1 MNIRI
6 KQFMRLCVALAALQL
21 SVCVA
26 YSQVLYGSIVGN
38 ITDPSNQSIPN
49 ATVVATNTQTGVSA
63 TVSSNSAGSYE
74 VHNLAPGIYSVRIS
88 ASGFAT
94 VAVDRLDIRANVTTR
109 SDQQLTIASVDQ
121 TIQVS
126 ASYGAQLQTD
136 SATIHGELTSTE
148 LVNMPIGGFN
158 NYQSLLSLLP
168 GATPSQ
174 FQNSVM
180 DTPSRSLTT
189 NINGSSRNGNVTSVD
204 GAAIQ
209 QVYLPHHTLYN
220 PPTEDIQSVDV
231 VTNSFTAE
239 QGLAGGAV
247 VSVLTKSGTNA
258 LHGSLWEENTT
269 SAVAARNYFYNT
281 TYFKL
286 AGNSA
291 PKNIL
296 NQFGANIGGPILHD
310 KLFFFSGFEGLSQ
323 RQLYPEII
331 SLPTAAERA
340 GDFTGLS
347 TVYNPNTGNAD
358 GTGRISFASQNADG
372 RNAIETGISSPATK
386 LLAQIPLPNLSGTSN
401 NYSVA
406 GTYSLDRDS
415 FDEKVNWEIN
425 PNSSMFAKL
434 SYMSADVFSP
444 STLGTGG
451 GTGLS
456 PGGANAGSGYS
467 QTRVTIGGVGYTRT
481 LTPKL
486 LLDANFG
493 IGRNHLTWYE
503 SDFAKNLGPTLG
515 IPGTNSDGNGSYGTD
530 SNQAGLPSFAVTGF
544 ETFGN
549 PDAYTPELKNDFT
562 YTYVA
567 NLGWAIGSHS
577 LRFGLQMLNN
587 RMNEYQPQRGFGPRG
602 GFTFTGGV
610 TALNGGASS
619 TPANAVAQFLLGQPD
634 SLGKSYQFENPITGN
649 EWQYGTYA
657 QDQWQVSKKL
667 TLNYGVRWEFFPIFS
682 RSGAGMQRYDYSSN
696 NVILGGIDGQPN
708 GAGSDS
714 GKLGFAPRLGISYR
728 LNDKT
733 VLRAGYGVSN
743 DPYPFT
749 RAMRDPYPVT
759 IAQTVNANNSYVAAG
774 NFGTGI
780 PGYATVAPVINANG
794 TAVLPLTAYTK
805 TLAAGTFRRGYVES
819 ANVTIERTLPAGFD
833 LTASYV
839 LTQTIRQTVYFEAN
853 AGQTPGLG
861 AAGQPLYTAFG
872 RKAET
877 QTILPFSTSNYNGG
891 QLSLKHPFKHGV
903 LLTAAYTYSKSIDP
917 SSDDDGVL
925 LFNALP
931 YLSRNRAVSN
941 FDRRHVFNAGFTAEL
956 PFGKDHL
963 FLNSTGVLSTIVGGW
978 KINGVVSKYS
988 GLPFTP
994 IASATSLNAPFNTQ
1008 VANQVKSS
1016 VAYPKG
1022 IGKFATWFDTS
1033 AFAPVTTASFGTA
1046 SRNSLRGPG
1055 HPDLD
1060 LGISRLFSI
1069 TERFRLELRGEA
1081 FNATNTPNFAV
1092 PANNAS
1098 SSNFGQITSTF
1109 GSAADSRV
1117 LRFTGKFNF

>member
-1 MNIRI
+1 MHIRI
-6 KQFMRLCVALAALQL
+6 KQLIRFSLALAVLQL

-26 YSQVLYGSIVGN
+26 NSQTLYGSIVGN
-38 ITDPSNQSIPN
+38 LTDVSSQTVPN
-49 ATVVATNTQTGVSA
+49 ATVVATNTQTGAST
-63 TVSSNSAGSYE
+63 TVSSNAAGDYE
-74 VHNLAPGIYSVRIS
+74 IRNLTPGIYRVQIS
-88 ASGFAT
+88 APGFAS
-94 VAVDRLDIRANVTTR
+94 VAVAGLDVRANVIAR
-109 SDQQLTIASVDQ
+109 ADQHLNVASIDQ
-121 TIQVS
+121 TIQVN
-126 ASYGAQLQTD
+126 ASSSELQTD
-136 SATIHGELTSTE
+136 SATIHGELTATQ
-148 LVNMPIGGFN
+148 LANMPIGGFN

-168 GATPSQ
+168 GATPSR

-231 VTNSFTAE
+231 VTNAFTAE

-258 LHGSLWEENTT
+258 FHGTLWEENTN
-269 SAVAARNYFYNT
+269 SSLAARNYFYNK
-281 TYFKL
+281 TYFSQ

-323 RQLYPEII
+323 RQLYPTII
-331 SLPTAAERA
+331 SLPTAAMRA
-340 GDFTGLS
+340 GDFTGLA
-347 TVYNPNTGNAD
+347 TLYDPNTGNAD
-358 GTGRISFASQNADG
+358 GTGRATFASQNSGQNVIPSTRIAS
-372 RNAIETGISSPATK
+372 ASTK
-386 LLAQIPLPNLSGTSN
+386 LLALLPLPNLPGTAS

-406 GTYSLDRDS
+406 GTYSLDRMS
-415 FDEKVNWEIN
+415 YDEKVNWQIN
-425 PNSSMFAKL
+425 PKSSMFAKL

-444 STLGTGG
+444 STLGIGG

-456 PGGANAGSGYS
+456 PGGANSGSGFS

-486 LLDANFG
+486 LFDANFG
-493 IGRNHLTWYE
+493 IGRNSLKWYE
-503 SDFAKNLGPTLG
+503 SDFARNLGPTLG
-515 IPGTNSDGNGSYGTD
+515 IPGTNSDGNGAYGTD
-530 SNQAGLPSFAVTGF
+530 PNQAGLPSFAVTGF

-562 YTYVA
+562 FTYVA
-567 NLGWAIGSHS
+567 NLSWAIGSHT

-619 TPANAVAQFLLGQPD
+619 NSANAFAQFLFGQPD
-634 SLGKSYQFENPITGN
+634 SLGKSYQFENPMTGN

-657 QDQWQVSKKL
+657 QDQWQVSPKL
-667 TLNYGVRWEFFPIFS
+667 TLNYGIRWELFPIFS
-682 RSGAGMQRYDYSSN
+682 RDGAGMQRYDYSTN
-696 NVILGGIDGQPN
+696 NVILGGINGQPN
-708 GAGSDS
+708 GAGTDS
-714 GKLGFAPRLGISYR
+714 GKLGFAPRVGISYR

-733 VLRAGYGVSN
+733 VLRAGYGISN

-774 NFGTGI
+774 NFTTGI
-780 PGYATVAPVINANG
+780 PGYATVVPVINTNG

-805 TLAAGTFRRGYVES
+805 TLPAGTFRRGYVES
-819 ANVTIERTLPAGFD
+819 ANATIERTLPAGFD

-877 QTILPFSTSNYNGG
+877 QTILPSSTANYNGL
-891 QLSLKHPFKHGV
+891 QLNLKHPFKHGV
-903 LLTAAYTYSKSIDP
+903 LLTASYTYSKSIDIAT
-917 SSDDDGVL
+917 DDDSVP
-925 LFNALP
+925 LFNAIP
-931 YLSRNRAVSN
+931 YFSRNRAVSDFN
-941 FDRRHVFNAGFTAEL
+941 RTHIFDTGFTAEL
-956 PFGKDHL
+956 PFGKDHA
-963 FLNSTGVLSTIVGGW
+963 FLNSPGVVSAIAGGW
-978 KINGVVSKYS
+978 KINGVVSKYT

-1016 VAYPKG
+1016 VAYPRG

-1055 HPDLD
+1055 AADLD
-1060 LGISRLFSI
+1060 LGISRLFPI
-1069 TERFRLELRGEA
+1069 TDRFHFELRAEA

-1098 SSNFGQITSTF
+1098 NSNFGQITSTF
-1109 GSAADSRV
+1109 GSAADSRL
-1117 LRFTGKFNF
+1117 LRFTGKLSF

>member
-1 MNIRI
+1 MQKKSIFRMI
-6 KQFMRLCVALAALQL
+6 GVAVLILAPIEFSCLAR
-21 SVCVA
+21 A
-26 YSQVLYGSIVGN
+26 QVLYGTIVGTV
-38 ITDPSNQSIPN
+38 TDPNGRSVPG
-49 ATVVATNTQTGVSA
+49 ATVIATEIQTGTEHRQTTNNEGGYDLS
-63 TVSSNSAGSYE
+63 G
-74 VHNLAPGIYSVRIS
+74 LLPGVYKVQVT
-88 ASGFAT
+88 ASGFSLAEQADLN
-94 VAVDRLDIRANVTTR
+94 VRANLIVR
-109 SDQQLTIASVDQ
+109 VDEKLSVAGSSQ
-121 TIQVS
+121 TVEVN
-126 ASYGAQLQTD
+126 AANTELQTD
-136 SATIHGELTSTE
+136 SGTIHGELTSKE
-148 LVNMPIGGFN
+148 LSNIPIGGFN

-168 GATPSQ
+168 GATPSR

-231 VTNSFTAE
+231 VTNAFTAE

-258 LHGSLWEENTT
+258 FHGTLWEENTN
-269 SAVAARNYFYNT
+269 SALAARNYFYNK
-281 TYFKL
+281 TYFSQ

-296 NQFGANIGGPILHD
+296 NQFGANIGGPILHV

-323 RQLYPEII
+323 RQLYPTII
-331 SLPTAAERA
+331 SLPTAAMRT

-347 TVYNPNTGNAD
+347 TIYDPTTGNAD
-358 GTGRISFASQNADG
+358 GTGRRTFASQNADG
-372 RNAIETGISSPATK
+372 RNAIETGISPAATK
-386 LLAQIPLPNLSGTSN
+386 LLALIPLPNLPGTAS

-406 GTYSLDRDS
+406 GTYSLDRMS
-415 FDEKVNWEIN
+415 YDEKVNWQIN
-425 PNSSMFAKL
+425 PKSSMFAKL
-434 SYMSADVFSP
+434 SYMSADVLSP
-444 STLGTGG
+444 STLGIGG

-456 PGGANAGSGYS
+456 PGGANAGSGFS

-481 LTPKL
+481 LTPRL
-486 LLDANFG
+486 LFDANFG
-493 IGRNHLTWYE
+493 IGRNNLKWYE
-503 SDFAKNLGPTLG
+503 SDFARNLGPTLG
-515 IPGTNSDGNGSYGTD
+515 IPGTNSDGNGTYGTD
-530 SNQAGLPSFAVTGF
+530 PNQAGLPSFAVTGF

-549 PDAYTPELKNDFT
+549 PDAYTPELKNDFIF
-562 YTYVA
+562 TYVA
-567 NLGWAIGSHS
+567 NLSWAIGSHT
-577 LRFGLQMLNN
+577 LRFGVQMLNN

-619 TPANAVAQFLLGQPD
+619 NSTNSFAQFLLGLPD
-634 SLGKSYQFENPITGN
+634 SLGKSYQYENPMTGN

-657 QDQWQVSKKL
+657 QDQWQVSPKL
-667 TLNYGVRWEFFPIFS
+667 TLNYGLRWEFFPIFS
-682 RSGAGMQRYDYSSN
+682 RDGAGMQRYDYSSN
-696 NVILGGIDGQPN
+696 TVILGGIDGQPN
-708 GAGSDS
+708 GAGTDS
-714 GKLGFAPRLGISYR
+714 GKLGFAPRVGISYR

-733 VLRAGYGVSN
+733 VLRAGFGISN

-774 NFGTGI
+774 NFTTGI
-780 PGYATVAPVINANG
+780 PGYSAVAPVINSNG

-805 TLAAGTFRRGYVES
+805 TLPAGTFRRGYVES
-819 ANVTIERTLPAGFD
+819 ANATIERTLPAGFD

-839 LTQTIRQTVYFEAN
+839 LTQTTRQTVYFEAN

-877 QTILPFSTSNYNGG
+877 QTILPFGTANYNGL
-891 QLSLKHPFKHGV
+891 QLNLKHPFKHGV
-903 LLTAAYTYSKSIDP
+903 LLTASYTYSKSIDLAT
-917 SSDDDGVL
+917 DDDSVP
-925 LFNALP
+925 LFNAIP
-931 YLSRNRAVSN
+931 YLSRNRAVSDFN
-941 FDRRHVFNAGFTAEL
+941 RTHVFEAGFTAEL
-956 PFGKDHL
+956 PFGKDHV
-963 FLNSTGVLSTIVGGW
+963 FLNSPGVVSAIAGGW
-978 KINGVVSKYS
+978 KINGVVSKYT

-1016 VAYPKG
+1016 FAYPKG
-1022 IGKFATWFDTS
+1022 IGRFATWFDTS

-1055 HPDLD
+1055 AADLD
-1060 LGISRLFSI
+1060 LGISRLFPI
-1069 TERFRLELRGEA
+1069 TDRFHFELRAEA

-1098 SSNFGQITSTF
+1098 NSNFGQITSTF
-1109 GSAADSRV
+1109 GNAADSRV
-1117 LRFTGKFNF
+1117 IRFTGKLNF

>member
-1 MNIRI
+1 MYIRI
-6 KQFMRLCVALAALQL
+6 KQFIRFSVAIAVLQL

-26 YSQVLYGSIVGN
+26 YSQTLYGSIVGN
-38 ITDPSNQSIPN
+38 INDVSSQTVPN
-49 ATVVATNTQTGVSA
+49 ATVVATNTQTGVST
-63 TVSSNSAGSYE
+63 TVSSNSAGDYE
-74 VHNLAPGIYSVRIS
+74 IRNLTPGIYRVQIS
-88 ASGFAT
+88 ASGFAS
-94 VAVDRLDIRANVTTR
+94 VAVDGLDVRANVIAR
-109 SDQQLTIASVDQ
+109 ADQHLKIASVDQ
-121 TIQVS
+121 TIQVN
-126 ASYGAQLQTD
+126 ASSSELQTD
-136 SATIHGELTSTE
+136 SGTIHGELTARQ
-148 LVNMPIGGFN
+148 LANMPIGGFN

-168 GATPSQ
+168 GATPSR

-231 VTNSFTAE
+231 VTNAFTAE

-258 LHGSLWEENTT
+258 FHGTLWEENTT
-269 SAVAARNYFYNT
+269 SALAARNYFYNK
-281 TYFKL
+281 TYFSQ

-296 NQFGANIGGPILHD
+296 NQFGANIGGPIFHD

-323 RQLYPEII
+323 RQLYPTII
-331 SLPTAAERA
+331 SLPTAAERV

-347 TVYNPNTGNAD
+347 TLYDPNTGNAN
-358 GTGRISFASQNADG
+358 GTGRVTFASENADR
-372 RNAIETGISSPATK
+372 RNAIETGIAPAATK
-386 LLAQIPLPNLSGTSN
+386 LLALIPLPNLPGTSS

-406 GTYSLDRDS
+406 GTYSLDRYS
-415 FDEKVNWEIN
+415 FDEKVNWQIN
-425 PNSSMFAKL
+425 PKSSMFAKL

-444 STLGTGG
+444 STLGIGG

-456 PGGANAGSGYS
+456 PGGSNSGSGYS

-481 LTPKL
+481 LTPEL
-486 LLDANFG
+486 LFDANFG
-493 IGRNHLTWYE
+493 IGLNNLTWYE
-503 SDFAKNLGPTLG
+503 SDFARNLGPTLG
-515 IPGTNSDGNGSYGTD
+515 IPGTNSDGNGAYGTD
-530 SNQAGLPSFAVTGF
+530 PNQAGLPSFAVTGF

-549 PDAYTPELKNDFT
+549 PDAYTPELKHDFT
-562 YTYVA
+562 FTYVA
-567 NLGWAIGSHS
+567 NLSWAIGSHT
-577 LRFGLQMLNN
+577 LRFGVQMLNN

-619 TPANAVAQFLLGQPD
+619 TSANSFAQFLLGLPD
-634 SLGKSYQFENPITGN
+634 SLGKSYQFENPMTGN

-667 TLNYGVRWEFFPIFS
+667 TLNYGLRWEFFPIFS
-682 RSGAGMQRYDYSSN
+682 RSGEGMQRYDFASN
-696 NVILGGIDGQPN
+696 TVILGGIDGQPN
-708 GAGSDS
+708 GAGSNA

-728 LNDKT
+728 LDDKT
-733 VLRAGYGVSN
+733 VLRAGYGISN

-749 RAMRDPYPVT
+749 RAMRDPYPIT
-759 IAQTVNANNSYVAAG
+759 IAQTVNANNSYVSAG
-774 NFGTGI
+774 NFVTGI
-780 PGYATVAPVINANG
+780 PGYATVAPVINTNG

-805 TLAAGTFRRGYVES
+805 TLPAGTFRRGYVES
-819 ANVTIERTLPAGFD
+819 ANATIERALPAGFD

-839 LTQTIRQTVYFEAN
+839 LTQTIRQTIYFEAN

-861 AAGQPLYTAFG
+861 AAGQPLYKAFG
-872 RKAET
+872 RNAET
-877 QTILPFSTSNYNGG
+877 QTILPSSTANYNGL
-891 QLSLKHPFKHGV
+891 QLNLKHAFKQGV
-903 LLTAAYTYSKSIDP
+903 LLTASYTYSKSIDEAT
-917 SSDDDGVL
+917 DDDSVP
-925 LFNALP
+925 LFNAIP
-931 YLSRNRAVSN
+931 YFSRNRAVSDFN
-941 FDRRHVFNAGFTAEL
+941 RTNIFDAGFTAEL
-956 PFGKDHL
+956 PFGRDHA
-963 FLNSTGVLSTIVGGW
+963 FLNSPGVVSAIAGGW
-978 KINGVVSKYS
+978 KINGVVSRYS

-994 IASATSLNAPFNTQ
+994 IASATSLNAAFNTQ
-1008 VANQVKSS
+1008 VANKVKSS

-1055 HPDLD
+1055 DSDLD
-1060 LGISRLFSI
+1060 LGLSRLFPI
-1069 TERFRLELRGEA
+1069 TDRFHFELRAEA

-1098 SSNFGQITSTF
+1098 TSNFGEITSTF
-1109 GSAADSRV
+1109 GSAADSRI
-1117 LRFTGKFNF
+1117 LRFTGKLSF

>member
-1 MNIRI
+1 MQIRI
-6 KQFMRLCVALAALQL
+6 QQFIRFSVALAALQL
-21 SVCVA
+21 SACVA
-26 YSQVLYGSIVGN
+26 YSQVLYGAIVGN
-38 ITDPSNQSIPN
+38 ITDVSSQSIPN
-49 ATVVATNTQTGVSA
+49 ATVLITNKQTGVSA
-63 TVSSNSAGSYE
+63 SVSSNSAGEYE
-74 VHNLAPGIYSVRIS
+74 IRNLAPGIYRVQIS
-88 ASGFAT
+88 ASGFAS
-94 VAVDRLDIRANVTTR
+94 VAVDGLDVRANVIAR
-109 SDQQLTIASVDQ
+109 ADQHLRIASVDQ
-121 TIQVS
+121 TIQVN
-126 ASYGAQLQTD
+126 ASSSELQTD
-136 SATIHGELTSTE
+136 SATIHGELTATQLS
-148 LVNMPIGGFN
+148 NMPIGGFN

-168 GATPSQ
+168 GATPSR

-258 LHGSLWEENTT
+258 FHGTVWEENTD
-269 SAVAARNYFYNT
+269 SALAARNYFYNT

-323 RQLYPEII
+323 RQLYPEIV
-331 SLPTAAERA
+331 SLPTAAERS

-347 TVYNPNTGNAD
+347 TLYDPNTGNAN
-358 GTGRISFASQNADG
+358 GTGRVTFASENADG
-372 RNAIETGISSPATK
+372 RNAIESGIAPAATK
-386 LLAQIPLPNLSGTSN
+386 LLALIPTPNLPGTSS

-406 GTYSLDRDS
+406 GTYSLDRYS

-425 PNSSMFAKL
+425 PKSSMFTKL
-434 SYMSADVFSP
+434 SYLSADVFSP
-444 STLGTGG
+444 STLGIGG

-456 PGGANAGSGYS
+456 PGGSNSGSGYS

-503 SDFAKNLGPTLG
+503 SDFARNLGPTLG
-515 IPGTNSDGNGSYGTD
+515 IPGTNSDGNGAYGSD

-549 PDAYTPELKNDFT
+549 TDSYTPELKNDFT

-567 NLGWAIGSHS
+567 NLSWAVGSHT
-577 LRFGLQMLNN
+577 LRFGVQMLNN

-619 TPANAVAQFLLGQPD
+619 TSANAFAQFLLGLPD
-634 SLGKSYQFENPITGN
+634 SLGKSYQFENPMTGY

-667 TLNYGVRWEFFPIFS
+667 TLNYGLRWEFFPIFS
-682 RSGAGMQRYDYSSN
+682 RNGEGMQRYDFAAN

-708 GAGSDS
+708 GAGSDA
-714 GKLGFAPRLGISYR
+714 GKLGLAPRFGISYR

-733 VLRAGYGVSN
+733 VLRAGYGISN

-749 RAMRDPYPVT
+749 RAMRDPYPIT

-774 NFGTGI
+774 TLVTGI
-780 PGYATVAPVINANG
+780 PGFATVAPVINPDG
-794 TAVLPLTAYTK
+794 TAPLPLSAYTK
-805 TLAAGTFRRGYVES
+805 TLPAGTFRRGYVES
-819 ANVTIERTLPAGFD
+819 ANATIERALPAGFD

-877 QTILPFSTSNYNGG
+877 QTILPFSTANYNAL
-891 QLSLKHPFKHGV
+891 QLNLKHPFKHGV
-903 LLTAAYTYSKSIDP
+903 LVTASYTYGKSIDEAT
-917 SSDDDGVL
+917 DDDSSP
-925 LFNALP
+925 LFNAIP
-931 YLSRNRAVSN
+931 YLSRDRAVSDFN
-941 FDRRHVFNAGFTAEL
+941 RTNVFDAGFTAEL
-956 PFGKDHL
+956 PFGKDHA
-963 FLNSTGVLSTIVGGW
+963 FLNSPGVASAIAGGW
-978 KINGVVSKYS
+978 KINGVVSRYS

-994 IASATSLNAPFNTQ
+994 TASSTSLNAPFNTQ
-1008 VANQVKSS
+1008 VANKVKSS

-1022 IGKFATWFDTS
+1022 IGKYATWFDTS

-1055 HPDLD
+1055 DSDLD
-1060 LGISRLFSI
+1060 LGISRLFPI
-1069 TERFRLELRGEA
+1069 TERIHFELRGEA
-1081 FNATNTPNFAV
+1081 FNATNKPNFAV

-1098 SSNFGQITSTF
+1098 NSNFGEITSTF

-1117 LRFTGKFNF
+1117 LRFTGKLSF

>member
-1 MNIRI
+1 MHIRI
-6 KQFMRLCVALAALQL
+6 KQFIRFSLALAVLQL
-21 SVCVA
+21 SACVA
-26 YSQVLYGSIVGN
+26 YSQTLYGSIVGN
-38 ITDPSNQSIPN
+38 VTDVSSQTIPN
-49 ATVVATNTQTGVSA
+49 ATVVAKNIQTGVST
-63 TVSSNSAGSYE
+63 TVSSNSAGDYE
-74 VHNLAPGIYSVRIS
+74 IRNLAPGIYRIQIS
-88 ASGFAT
+88 APGFAT
-94 VAVDRLDIRANVTTR
+94 VAVAGLDVRANVIAR
-109 SDQQLTIASVDQ
+109 ADQRLSVAAVDQ
-121 TIQVS
+121 TIQVN
-126 ASYGAQLQTD
+126 ASSSELQTD
-136 SATIHGELTSTE
+136 SATIHGELTATQ
-148 LVNMPIGGFN
+148 LANIPIGGFN

-168 GATPSQ
+168 GATPSR

-231 VTNSFTAE
+231 VTNAFTAE

-258 LHGSLWEENTT
+258 FHGTLWEENTN
-269 SAVAARNYFYNT
+269 SSLAARNYFYNK
-281 TYFKL
+281 TYFSQ

-296 NQFGANIGGPILHD
+296 NQFGANIGGPILHN

-323 RQLYPEII
+323 RQLYPTII
-331 SLPTAAERA
+331 SLPTAAMRA
-340 GDFTGLS
+340 GDFTGLATLYDPS
-347 TVYNPNTGNAD
+347 TGNAD
-358 GTGRISFASQNADG
+358 GTGRATFASQNSGQNVIPSTRIAS
-372 RNAIETGISSPATK
+372 ASTK
-386 LLAQIPLPNLSGTSN
+386 LLALIPLPNLPGTAS

-406 GTYSLDRDS
+406 GTYSLDRMS
-415 FDEKVNWEIN
+415 YDEKVNWQIN
-425 PNSSMFAKL
+425 PKSSMFAKL

-444 STLGTGG
+444 STLGIGG

-456 PGGANAGSGYS
+456 PGGANSGSGFS

-486 LLDANFG
+486 LFDANFG
-493 IGRNHLTWYE
+493 IGRNSLKWYE
-503 SDFAKNLGPTLG
+503 SDFARNLGSTLG
-515 IPGTNSDGNGSYGTD
+515 IPGTNGDGNGAYGTD

-562 YTYVA
+562 FTYVA
-567 NLGWAIGSHS
+567 NLSWAVGSHT
-577 LRFGLQMLNN
+577 LRFGVQMLNN

-610 TALNGGASS
+610 TALKGGASS
-619 TPANAVAQFLLGQPD
+619 NSSNAFAQFLLGLPD

-649 EWQYGTYA
+649 EWQYGSYA

-667 TLNYGVRWEFFPIFS
+667 TLNYGLRWEFFPIFS
-682 RSGAGMQRYDYSSN
+682 RSGAGMQRYDYLTN

-708 GAGSDS
+708 GAGANS
-714 GKLGFAPRLGISYR
+714 GKLGFAPRVGISYR

-733 VLRAGYGVSN
+733 VLRAGYGISN

-759 IAQTVNANNSYVAAG
+759 IAQTVNANSSYVAAG
-774 NFGTGI
+774 NFTTGI
-780 PGYATVAPVINANG
+780 PGYATVAPVINTNG

-805 TLAAGTFRRGYVES
+805 TLPAGTFRRGYVES
-819 ANVTIERTLPAGFD
+819 ANATIERTLPLGFD

-872 RKAET
+872 RKAQT
-877 QTILPFSTSNYNGG
+877 QTILPSSTANYNGL
-891 QLSLKHPFKHGV
+891 QFNLKHPFKHDV
-903 LLTAAYTYSKSIDP
+903 LLTASYTYSKSIDVAT
-917 SSDDDGVL
+917 DDDSVP
-925 LFNALP
+925 LFNAIP
-931 YLSRNRAVSN
+931 YFSRNRAVSDFN
-941 FDRRHVFNAGFTAEL
+941 RTHIFDAGFTAEL
-956 PFGKDHL
+956 PFGKDHP
-963 FLNSTGVLSTIVGGW
+963 FLNSPGVVSAIAGGW
-978 KINGVVSKYS
+978 KINGVVSKYT

-1016 VAYPKG
+1016 VVYPRG

-1033 AFAPVTTASFGTA
+1033 AFAPVTTTSFGTA

-1055 HPDLD
+1055 AADLD
-1060 LGISRLFSI
+1060 LGISRLFPI
-1069 TERFRLELRGEA
+1069 TDRFHFELRAEA

-1098 SSNFGQITSTF
+1098 NSNFGQITSTF
-1109 GSAADSRV
+1109 GSAADSRL
-1117 LRFTGKFNF
+1117 LRFTGKLSF

>member
-1 MNIRI
+1 MHIRI
-6 KQFMRLCVALAALQL
+6 NQFIRFSLAIAVLQL
-21 SVCVA
+21 SVGVA
-26 YSQVLYGSIVGN
+26 YSQTLYGSIVGN
-38 ITDPSNQSIPN
+38 VTDVSRQTVPN
-49 ATVVATNTQTGVSA
+49 ATVVATNTQTGMST
-63 TVSSNSAGSYE
+63 TVSSNSAGDYE
-74 VHNLAPGIYSVRIS
+74 IRNLAPGIYRVQIS
-88 ASGFAT
+88 APGFAT
-94 VAVDRLDIRANVTTR
+94 VAVAGLDVRANIIAR
-109 SDQQLTIASVDQ
+109 ADQHLSVAAVDQ
-121 TIQVS
+121 TIQVD
-126 ASYGAQLQTD
+126 ASSTVLQTD
-136 SATIHGELTSTE
+136 SATIHGELTATQ
-148 LVNMPIGGFN
+148 LANMPIGGFN

-168 GATPSQ
+168 GATPSR

-231 VTNSFTAE
+231 VTNAFTAE

-258 LHGSLWEENTT
+258 FHGTLWEENTN
-269 SAVAARNYFYNT
+269 SSLAARNYFYNK
-281 TYFKL
+281 TYFSP

-296 NQFGANIGGPILHD
+296 NQFGANIGGPILRD

-323 RQLYPEII
+323 RQLYPTII
-331 SLPTAAERA
+331 SLPTAAMRA
-340 GDFTGLS
+340 GDFTGLA
-347 TVYNPNTGNAD
+347 TLYDPNTGNAD
-358 GTGRISFASQNADG
+358 GTSRATFASQNSGQNVIPSTRIAS
-372 RNAIETGISSPATK
+372 ASTK
-386 LLAQIPLPNLSGTSN
+386 LLALVPLPNLPGTAS

-406 GTYSLDRDS
+406 GTYSLDRMS
-415 FDEKVNWEIN
+415 YDEKVNWQIN
-425 PNSSMFAKL
+425 PKSSMFAKL

-444 STLGTGG
+444 STLGIGG

-456 PGGANAGSGYS
+456 PGGANSGSGFS

-486 LLDANFG
+486 LFDANFG
-493 IGRNHLTWYE
+493 IGRNSLKWYE
-503 SDFAKNLGPTLG
+503 SDFERNLGPTLG
-515 IPGTNSDGNGSYGTD
+515 IPGTNSDRNGAYGTD
-530 SNQAGLPSFAVTGF
+530 PNQAGLPSFAVTGF

-562 YTYVA
+562 FTYVA
-567 NLGWAIGSHS
+567 NLSWAIGSHT

-619 TPANAVAQFLLGQPD
+619 NSANAFAQLLLGQPD
-634 SLGKSYQFENPITGN
+634 SLGKSYQFDNPMTGN

-657 QDQWQVSKKL
+657 QDQWQVSPKL
-667 TLNYGVRWEFFPIFS
+667 TLNYGIRWELFPIFS
-682 RSGAGMQRYDYSSN
+682 RDGAGMQRYDYSTN

-708 GAGSDS
+708 GAGTDS
-714 GKLGFAPRLGISYR
+714 GKLGFAPRVGISYR

-733 VLRAGYGVSN
+733 VLRAGYGISN

-774 NFGTGI
+774 NFTTGI
-780 PGYATVAPVINANG
+780 PGYATVAPVIDTNG

-805 TLAAGTFRRGYVES
+805 TLPAGTFRRGYVES
-819 ANVTIERTLPAGFD
+819 ANATIERTLPAGFD

-839 LTQTIRQTVYFEAN
+839 LTRTIRQTVYFEAN
-853 AGQTPGLG
+853 AGQTPGFG

-877 QTILPFSTSNYNGG
+877 QTILPSSTANYNGL
-891 QLSLKHPFKHGV
+891 QLNLKHPFKHGV
-903 LLTAAYTYSKSIDP
+903 LLTASYTYSKSIDIAT
-917 SSDDDGVL
+917 DDDSVP
-925 LFNALP
+925 LFNAIP
-931 YLSRNRAVSN
+931 YFSRNRAVSDFN
-941 FDRRHVFNAGFTAEL
+941 RTHIFDAGFTAEL
-956 PFGKDHL
+956 PFGKDHA
-963 FLNSTGVLSTIVGGW
+963 FLNSPGVVSAIAGGW
-978 KINGVVSKYS
+978 KINGVVSKYT

-1055 HPDLD
+1055 AADLD
-1060 LGISRLFSI
+1060 LGISRLFPI
-1069 TERFRLELRGEA
+1069 TDRFHFELRAEA

-1098 SSNFGQITSTF
+1098 NSNFGQITSTF
-1109 GSAADSRV
+1109 GSAADSRL
-1117 LRFTGKFNF
+1117 LRFTGKLSF

>member
-1 MNIRI
+1 MQVVIKKFIRFSI
-6 KQFMRLCVALAALQL
+6 VLAVLQL

-26 YSQVLYGSIVGN
+26 YSQVLYGTILGN
-38 ITDPSNQSIPN
+38 ITDLSSQSIPN
-49 ATVVATNTQTGVSA
+49 ATVIATNIQTGISA
-63 TVSSNSAGSYE
+63 NVTSNAAGE
-74 VHNLAPGIYSVRIS
+74 FEIHNLTPGIYRVQIS
-88 ASGFAT
+88 APGFAS
-94 VAVDRLDIRANVTTR
+94 VAVAGLEVNANVTAR
-109 SDQQLTIASVDQ
+109 ADQHLKVASIDQ
-121 TIQVS
+121 TIQVTASSS
-126 ASYGAQLQTD
+126 ALQTD
-136 SATIHGELTSTE
+136 TATIHGELTSRE
-148 LVNMPIGGFN
+148 LANVPIGGFN

-168 GATPSQ
+168 GATPSR

-231 VTNSFTAE
+231 VTNAFTAE

-247 VSVLTKSGTNA
+247 VSVLTKTGTNA
-258 LHGSLWEENTT
+258 FHGTFWEENTN
-269 SAVAARNYFYNT
+269 SALAARNYFYNK
-281 TYFKL
+281 TYFSQ
-286 AGNSA
+286 AGSSA

-310 KLFFFSGFEGLSQ
+310 RLFFFSGFEGLSQ

-331 SLPTAAERA
+331 SLPTAAERT

-347 TVYNPNTGNAD
+347 TLYDPNTGNAN
-358 GTGRISFASQNADG
+358 GTGRRTLASENADG
-372 RNAIETGISSPATK
+372 RNAIETGIAPAATK
-386 LLAQIPLPNLSGTSN
+386 LLALIPSPNLPGTSS

-406 GTYSLDRDS
+406 GTYSLDRYS
-415 FDEKVNWEIN
+415 YDEKVNWQIN
-425 PNSSMFAKL
+425 PKSSMFAKL
-434 SYMSADVFSP
+434 SYLSADVFSP
-444 STLGTGG
+444 STLGIGG

-456 PGGANAGSGYS
+456 PGGSNSGSGYS

-493 IGRNHLTWYE
+493 IGRNNLKWYE
-503 SDFAKNLGPTLG
+503 SDFARNLGPTLG
-515 IPGTNSDGNGSYGTD
+515 IPGTNSDGDGAYGTD
-530 SNQAGLPSFAVTGF
+530 PNQAGLPSFAVTGF

-562 YTYVA
+562 FTYVA
-567 NLGWAIGSHS
+567 NLSWVIGSHT
-577 LRFGLQMLNN
+577 LRFGEQVLNN

-619 TPANAVAQFLLGQPD
+619 TSANAFAQFLLGLPD
-634 SLGKSYQFENPITGN
+634 SLGKSYQFENPMTGN

-657 QDQWQVSKKL
+657 EDQWQVSKKL
-667 TLNYGVRWEFFPIFS
+667 TVNYGIRWEFFPIFS
-682 RSGAGMQRYDYSSN
+682 RSGEGMQRYDFATN
-696 NVILGGIDGQPN
+696 TVVLGGIDGQPN
-708 GAGSDS
+708 GAGSS
-714 GKLGFAPRLGISYR
+714 AGKLEFAPRVGISYR

-733 VLRAGYGVSN
+733 VLRAGYGISN

-749 RAMRDPYPVT
+749 RAMRDPYPIT
-759 IAQTVNANNSYVAAG
+759 IAQTVNANNSYVSAG
-774 NFGTGI
+774 NFVTGI
-780 PGYATVAPVINANG
+780 PDFATVAPVINSNG
-794 TAVLPLTAYTK
+794 TAALPLTAYTK
-805 TLAAGTFRRGYVES
+805 TLPAGTFRRGYVES
-819 ANVTIERTLPAGFD
+819 ANATIERALPAGFD

-877 QTILPFSTSNYNGG
+877 QTILPFSSANYNGL
-891 QLSLKHPFKHGV
+891 QLNLKHPFTHGV
-903 LLTAAYTYSKSIDP
+903 LLTASYTYSKSIDEAT
-917 SSDDDGVL
+917 DDDSVP
-925 LFNALP
+925 LFNAIP
-931 YLSRNRAVSN
+931 DLSRNRAVSDFN
-941 FDRRHVFNAGFTAEL
+941 RTNVFDAGFTAEL
-956 PFGKDHL
+956 PFGKNHPFINHPGIVSSL
-963 FLNSTGVLSTIVGGW
+963 VGGW
-978 KINGVVSKYS
+978 KINGVVSRYS

-1008 VANQVKSS
+1008 VANQVKSQ
-1016 VAYPKG
+1016 VATLHG

-1055 HPDLD
+1055 DSDLD
-1060 LGISRLFSI
+1060 LGISRIFPI
-1069 TERFRLELRGEA
+1069 TRRFQFELRGEA
-1081 FNATNTPNFAV
+1081 FNVTNTPNFAL
-1092 PANNAS
+1092 PANNVS
-1098 SSNFGQITSTF
+1098 TSNFGEITSTF
-1109 GSAADSRV
+1109 GSAADARV
-1117 LRFTGKFNF
+1117 LRFTGKLSF